1 MGKARV
7 AADGKGPARGRSAAI
22 SVSGCRIVMA
32 TTAAE
37 LDEYAPAWDLLVEQA
52 PARVHSITHA
62 WITSFYRHFVG
73 RDSVCRCVLAFE
85 AERLV
90 GVIPLVVSRKY
101 ASFLTKTE
109 ARPPANDQTFA
120 ADLVCRKEG
129 ADRIIDAMISGLDHF
144 LKGEWELSFH
154 HVSERSDVVRHF
166 RGGFGRTLS
175 FSEIDGYGNYVPI
188 EGSFEDYLGSLDPD
202 FARNLRRVGRKLER
216 FSDYRVDFSKGDDPG
231 GSRMARFLALE
242 ASGWKGQKGTAILCH
257 PNEQAFYEEFARRLD
272 SRGWLRWHELH
283 ADGGL
288 LASQMDV
295 RIGRVLYVW
304 KIAHD
309 ERYRSFAPGNVL
321 LMETIRR
328 AFAEGDTDEVNCL
341 TDSAWNRDWNMRRR
355 AYYNV
360 QVWPRRPLPFLAGY
374 CRVRSKVFLRR
385 VPFAKNFYHF
395 MRGAAARLERRS
407 PKTD

>member
-1 MGKARV
+1 VEEFIGMGKSPPTAH
-7 AADGKGPARGRSAAI
+7 GKDAARGRSSAI
-22 SVSGCRIVMA
+22 SVSGLRIAMA
-32 TTAAE
+32 TTVAE
-37 LDEYAPAWDLLVEQA
+37 LDEHALAWDQLVEQA
-52 PARVHSITHA
+52 PSRVHSIAHA
-62 WITSFYRHFVG
+62 WITSFYRHFLG
-73 RDSVCRCVLAFE
+73 RDSACRCVLAFE
-85 AERLV
+85 ADRLV
-90 GVIPLVVSRKY
+90 GATPLVVSRKY
-101 ASFLTKTE
+101 ASFLTKIE
-109 ARPPANDQTFA
+109 ACPPINEQTFA

-129 ADRIIDAMISGLDHF
+129 ADRIIDAMVSGLDHF
-144 LKGEWELSFH
+144 LEGEWELSFR

-166 RGGFGRTLS
+166 RGESPHTLS

-202 FARNLRRVGRKLER
+202 FARNLRRVERKLER
-216 FSDYRVDFSKGDDPG
+216 FPDYRVDFSKGDDPG
-231 GSRMARFLALE
+231 GSRIARFLALE

-257 PNEQAFYEEFARRLD
+257 PSEQAFYGEFTRRLD

-283 ADGGL
+283 ADGTL

-328 AFAEGDTDEVNCL
+328 AFAEGETDEINCL
-341 TDSAWNRDWNMRRR
+341 TNSAWNRDWNMQRR
-355 AYYNV
+355 AYHNV
-360 QVWPRRPLPFLAGY
+360 LVWPRRPLPFLAGY

-385 VPFAKNFYHF
+385 VPFAKKFYHL
-395 MRGAAARLERRS
+395 MR
-407 PKTD
+407 